1 MSTFTYYSLMTLLVA
16 FLWGLLIAKFVGFDT
31 VLDGIEGLI
40 KRKDWWKIIKLSLY
54 FLIPAFLFTACMN
67 SCLGGPS
74 MSSISSDNPYQGS
87 IEQATDLGIIDNH
100 R

>member
-1 MSTFTYYSLMTLLVA
+1 MSTFTFYTLMTLV
-16 FLWGLLIAKFVGFDT
+16 IAIGSGIVIAIPMGFNT

-40 KRKDWWKIIKLSLY
+40 KRKDWAKIIRLTLY
-54 FLIPAFLFTACMN
+54 FLIPAFLFTACVN

-74 MSSISSDNPYQGS
+74 MSSTSTDNPYQGS
-87 IEQATDLGIIDNH
+87 LEQATDLGTIDNH